1 MLEDGALGNSDLR
14 KLIGSREL
22 TPVDRRQNRV
32 MPISGDDGKGIRFRR
47 ANVLASCLKIVCF
60 VMHSRQ
66 TRVPGI
72 RKHGMNRLVK
82 FSVDNSKVELSC

>member
-14 KLIGSREL
+14 KLIGSQEL

-47 ANVLASCLKIVCF
+47 ANMLASCFKIVLLCT
-60 VMHSRQ
+60 Q
-66 TRVPGI
+66 D
-72 RKHGMNRLVK
+72 KQ
-82 FSVDNSKVELSC
+82 E